1 MLLTRLVSSEDW
13 EAIKSI
19 YEEGIMTGNAT
30 FEMSAPSKEQWYS
43 SHDLE
48 CSIVCLDGDKI
59 VGWAALSP
67 VSSRCVYSGVG
78 ENSIYV
84 KQDARGKGVGNILLG
99 RLIEIAEDRGFWTIQ
114 TGIFPENSASL
125 ALHLKHGFREVGR
138 REKIGKMNGV
148 WRDVL
153 FMERRSEVV
162 GIN

>member
-1 MLLTRLVSSEDW
+1 M
-13 EAIKSI
+13 
-19 YEEGIMTGNAT
+19 
-30 FEMSAPSKEQWYS
+30 
-43 SHDLE
+43 
-48 CSIVCLDGDKI
+48 
-59 VGWAALSP
+59 
-67 VSSRCVYSGVG
+67 YSGVG

-125 ALHLKHGFREVGR
+125 ALHLKHGFRKVGR